1 MDRNIDV
8 AILKIYN
15 KLFEN
20 GFVEKKI
27 VDMFN
32 FYQYEKKLEHHYFIP
47 DTSIT
52 KVMSRILY
60 LLGQNFTNKF
70 ILGAGIYAGN
80 AISWLSYD
88 VLEEA
93 ITLARK
99 NLSIFNQE
107 NFEVKVENI
116 FFTIEA
122 LAKESID
129 IFYLDIDSK
138 EKGKSEYKDIV
149 ERIYPKIK
157 EKGLILAHDINE
169 KKFEEDMSGFEKFI
183 INSSLYKGIN
193 IDIDNCGLLLI
204 RKEESM

>member
-1 MDRNIDV
+1 
-8 AILKIYN
+8 
-15 KLFEN
+15 
-20 GFVEKKI
+20 
-27 VDMFN
+27 
-32 FYQYEKKLEHHYFIP
+32 
-47 DTSIT
+47 
-52 KVMSRILY
+52 
-60 LLGQNFTNKF
+60 FTNKF

-88 VLEEA
+88 VLENKNGFMLGVDISEEA